1 MLRVSEQPL
10 QAMTTCSHCRRAD
23 GCRGIRSER
32 ATRRRSSCPVAR
44 LEVTVDSI
52 LCKRTTPH
60 LVRKAAYGLTRR
72 GAVTTQSDRVQR
84 KRCRSHR
91 TAALAQSCGSRV
103 QCAAVRGKR
112 RTAQGSTTPSSA
124 SWVRFE
130 VRTRRM
136 CGTKTGHAGERVTA
150 VRAYPTSVPPSS
162 VCDRHERA
170 RAKLS
175 GRSPHQAPSRT
186 VPRPLPCLPPSPRL
200 SNRPDPAPPR
210 PPLRSEAS
218 PTVHPPAIRT
228 SSCGRA
234 HRRGKLLGKPC
245 RCSGPSQRRLHSARG
260 ATEKKSAW
268 QRMRIGMVGR
278 EWQSSPVAVAKP
290 PRNKVRG
297 GGSRQAQEH
306 AFGGLR
312 VGSHRCPWDK
322 HGRGMRIAS
331 QSRRRA
337 RIPIDPSRH
346 DRACYHQ
353 WELRRPGDRW
363 LRCWERCW
371 GEAAHGTV
379 TGGMRKTHRDH
390 EIR

>member
-10 QAMTTCSHCRRAD
+10 QAMTTCSHCPRAD

-52 LCKRTTPH
+52 LRKRTTPH
-60 LVRKAAYGLTRR
+60 VVRKSACGLTRR

-150 VRAYPTSVPPSS
+150 VRAYLSPSHRRRS
-162 VCDRHERA
+162 ATDTNARA
-170 RAKLS
+170 RNSAI
-175 GRSPHQAPSRT
+175 APRT
-186 VPRPLPCLPPSPRL
+186 KPRL
-200 SNRPDPAPPR
+200 
-210 PPLRSEAS
+210 
-218 PTVHPPAIRT
+218 V
-228 SSCGRA
+228 
-234 HRRGKLLGKPC
+234 LGKPC
-245 RCSGPSQRRLHSARG
+245 RCSRPSQRRLHSARG

-290 PRNKVRG
+290 PRNK
-297 GGSRQAQEH
+297 
-306 AFGGLR
+306 
-312 VGSHRCPWDK
+312 
-322 HGRGMRIAS
+322 
-331 QSRRRA
+331 
-337 RIPIDPSRH
+337 
-346 DRACYHQ
+346 
-353 WELRRPGDRW
+353 
-363 LRCWERCW
+363 
-371 GEAAHGTV
+371 
-379 TGGMRKTHRDH
+379 
-390 EIR
+390 